1 MFDRRIASNFDWTI
15 LILTII
21 ISSLGVVVI
30 YSALHGVP
38 NEGLRKLYISQIVWI
53 VFGLACLL
61 IILLF
66 DYRYL
71 GRFAY
76 LFYFI
81 SLLLLVLVLLFG
93 KKVSGAQRWL
103 TVGNITFQ
111 VSEIVKI
118 VLIITLAKYFEG
130 GKLIGIGKYRLKDI
144 IIPGVLTLIP
154 FLLIAKQPDLGTSVV
169 LIFIL
174 FVMILLVETHPKTL
188 FYLIGTTV
196 LSLPLFWFFL
206 KDYQKGRLLTLINPD
221 IDPLGSGYHI
231 LQSRIAIGSGGLW
244 GKGLLAGTQSR
255 LNFLPE
261 QHTDF
266 IFSVL
271 AEEMG
276 FAGSCVLLLLY
287 LLLIIKLVDIV
298 SKVKDRFGMLIGLG
312 IISTFFFYVVFNLGM
327 TIGLFPVV
335 GIPLPL
341 MSYGGS
347 SIVSTY
353 IAIGIILNIGMRRLS
368 IA

>member
-15 LILTII
+15 LILTLI
-21 ISSLGVVVI
+21 ISSIGIVFI
-30 YSALHGVP
+30 YSAMHGVSGERLK
-38 NEGLRKLYISQIVWI
+38 NIYISQITWVAY
-53 VFGLACLL
+53 GLVCLFFVLL
-61 IILLF
+61 I
-66 DYRYL
+66 DYRHL
-71 GRFAY
+71 RTFAY
-76 LFYFI
+76 PLYFL
-81 SLLLLVLVLLFG
+81 SLVLLVFVLLFG

-103 TVGNITFQ
+103 TIGNYTFQ
-111 VSEIVKI
+111 VSELAKLI
-118 VLIITLAKYFEG
+118 LIITLAKYFGG
-130 GKLIGIGKYRLKDI
+130 GKLIGDYKLKDLI
-144 IIPGVLTLIP
+144 VPGILTIIP
-154 FLLIAKQPDLGTSVV
+154 FLLIAKQPDLGTSMV
-169 LIFIL
+169 LLFVL

-188 FYLIGTTV
+188 
-196 LSLPLFWFFL
+196 LSLISTAILFLPVSWFFL
-206 KDYQKGRLLTLINPD
+206 KDYQKDRLFTLVFPNF
-221 IDPLGSGYHI
+221 DPLGSGYHI
-231 LQSRIAIGSGGLW
+231 LQSRIAIGSGGFW

-255 LNFLPE
+255 LRFLPE

-276 FAGSCVLLLLY
+276 FIGSSVLLILY
-287 LLLIIKLVDIV
+287 LLLFLKAIDVI
-298 SKVKDRFGMLIGLG
+298 SKVKDRFGMLLGLG
-312 IISTFFFYVVFNLGM
+312 IIGTIFFYVVFNLGM

-368 IA
+368 IE